1 MCRMIAKISP
11 EPSSIMEEM
20 LLCPTSL
27 SYLSQNGKQPATPW
41 LRGKH
46 NDGCGLA
53 FLNQGKIEIHK
64 RDKATAWDESYQ
76 TIIKKANSQ
85 LFIAHNRLA
94 TKGLNTSLAGAHPFF
109 YQPNETP
116 YAFSHNGSVASYHN
130 EAVAKELSD
139 SQILF
144 HNLIDEKEK
153 NPDIS
158 FSSIISAIAGNTSY
172 DSLCGL
178 LMSPDTLYAW
188 RIYNE
193 NDSAKQE
200 IYEAYYTLYLSMK
213 NGRIVIASEC
223 LDTGSW
229 LLLPNNTFISIR
241 LRKNSLQIDYTAI
254 EF

>member
-1 MCRMIAKISP
+1 MCRMIAKVSP
-11 EPSSIMEEM
+11 EASAIIEEM

-27 SYLSQNGKQPATPW
+27 SYLSQNGKQPSAPW

-53 FLNQGKIEIHK
+53 FLNQGNIEIHK

-76 TIIKKANSQ
+76 SIVKKANSQ

-94 TKGLNTSLAGAHPFF
+94 SKGLKASLEGAHPF
-109 YQPNETP
+109 YYKPNETP
-116 YAFSHNGSVASYHN
+116 YAFSHNGSIASYHN
-130 EAVAKELSD
+130 EAVAKEISD

-153 NPDIS
+153 NQDRS
-158 FSSIISAIAGNTSY
+158 FSSIVSDIAGSKSY

-193 NDSAKQE
+193 SNPDKQE
-200 IYEAYYTLYLSMK
+200 IYEAYYTLYLSMRK
-213 NGRIVIASEC
+213 GSIVIASEC

-241 LRKNSLQIDYTAI
+241 LCKNSLQIDYTALT
-254 EF
+254 F